1 MKTLRIKLCMS
12 YSMFEFLT
20 FFWDYNISI
29 FFSLWSHQILED
41 LELLFWFPTE
51 LCLIHNKS
59 TNKLPT
65 HSFFD
70 AQTLTN
76 APGGKSVTVIVDL
89 LLYYKIKCIYESCF
103 FISTLKYYEYFT
115 AIMKICIYNTLY
127 DIKKDNFEM
136 NLKYDSHI

>member
-1 MKTLRIKLCMS
+1 MSIIFAEKLYWWIRLFMFTIMELIEKLLLNQKSYIFIESQYVQMWKMKTLHIKLCMS
-12 YSMFEFLT
+12 YCMFEFLT
-20 FFWDYNISI
+20 FSGITLFLY
-29 FFSLWSHQILED
+29 FFSLWIYQILED

-76 APGGKSVTVIVDL
+76 APRGKECHGNSWLTFML
-89 LLYYKIKCIYESCF
+89 
-103 FISTLKYYEYFT
+103 
-115 AIMKICIYNTLY
+115 
-127 DIKKDNFEM
+127 
-136 NLKYDSHI
+136 